1 MKTYIVYKITNTKNG
16 KSYIGKTEYSL
27 EHRWNRHL
35 SSARNGSKF
44 RFHSAIRKYGEDCW
58 DLSVIETYQTED
70 ENFINEK
77 ESHFIKLFESDTK
90 KGYNATS
97 GGTGG
102 WMLPRCSQE
111 VQERWRSGVIIRNTG
126 SGNPN
131 YSGYSDDELID
142 FGIKF
147 IQKYKFIPGL
157 KRLIKFCKEELN
169 VEFPKSFSKNRFG
182 GRRTNYT
189 KILEERSGLKFNP
202 NHRTLDERKIIAE
215 KASIN
220 STNMWQNRRNK
231 NAQD

>member
-1 MKTYIVYKITNTKNG
+1 MKTYIVYKITNKKNG

-58 DLSVIETYQTED
+58 DLSMIETYQTED

-77 ESHFIKLFESDTK
+77 ESHFIKLFESDV

-111 VQERWRSGVIIRNTG
+111 VQEEWRNNISLRTTG
-126 SGNPN
+126 YNNPN
-131 YSGYSDDELID
+131 YSGFTDEQLIEI
-142 FGIKF
+142 GVKF
-147 IQKYKFIPGL
+147 AQKYGFIGGR
-157 KRLIKFCKEELN
+157 KRIVEFAFSELN
-169 VEFPKSFSKNRFG
+169 VKFPKYFSKNRFRG
-182 GRRTNYT
+182 DHQNFYKCIEEQTGLVYNPYYRDETQR
-189 KILEERSGLKFNP
+189 KLAKQLLE
-202 NHRTLDERKIIAE
+202 
-215 KASIN
+215 
-220 STNMWQNRRNK
+220 QNRRK
-231 NAQD
+231 KC

>member
-1 MKTYIVYKITNTKNG
+1 MKTYIVYKITNKKNG

-77 ESHFIKLFESDTK
+77 ETHFIKLFESDTK

-102 WMLPRCSQE
+102 WMLPKCSQE
-111 VQERWRSGVIIRNTG
+111 VQEEWRNNISIRTTG
-126 SGNPN
+126 YNNPN
-131 YSGYSDDELID
+131 YSGLTDEQLIEI
-142 FGIKF
+142 GIKF
-147 IQKYKFIPGL
+147 AKKYGFIGGR
-157 KRLIKFCKEELN
+157 KRIVEFSLNELNIKF
-169 VEFPKSFSKNRFG
+169 PKHFSKNRFG
-182 GRRTNYT
+182 GNHKNFYKCIEEQTGLVYNPYYKDETQR
-189 KILEERSGLKFNP
+189 KLAKQLLE
-202 NHRTLDERKIIAE
+202 
-215 KASIN
+215 
-220 STNMWQNRRNK
+220 QNRRK
-231 NAQD
+231 KC

>member
-1 MKTYIVYKITNTKNG
+1 MKTYIVYKITNKKNG
-16 KSYIGKTEYSL
+16 KPYIGKTEYSL

-77 ESHFIKLFESDTK
+77 ETHFIKLFESDT

-111 VQERWRSGVIIRNTG
+111 VQEQWRNDISIRTTG
-126 SGNPN
+126 SNNPN
-131 YSGYSDDELID
+131 HSGYTDEQLIEV
-142 FGIKF
+142 GIKF
-147 IQKYKFIPGL
+147 AKKYGFIGGR
-157 KRLIKFCKEELN
+157 KRIVEFALNELNIKF
-169 VEFPKSFSKNRFG
+169 PKHFSKNRFG
-182 GRRTNYT
+182 GDHKNFYKSIEEQTELVYNPYYRDETQR
-189 KILEERSGLKFNP
+189 KLAKQLLE
-202 NHRTLDERKIIAE
+202 
-215 KASIN
+215 
-220 STNMWQNRRNK
+220 QNRRK
-231 NAQD
+231 KC

>member
-1 MKTYIVYKITNTKNG
+1 MKTYIVYKITNKKNG
-16 KSYIGKTEYSL
+16 KNYIGKTEYSL

-58 DLSVIETYQTED
+58 DLSVIETYLTED

-77 ESHFIKLFESDTK
+77 ETHFIKLFESDTK

-111 VQERWRSGVIIRNTG
+111 VQEQWRNNISIRNTG
-126 SGNPN
+126 SNNPN
-131 YSGYSDDELID
+131 HSGYTDEDLIN
-142 FGIKF
+142 FGLKF
-147 IQKYKFIPGL
+147 IEKYNFIPGL
-157 KRLIKFCKEELN
+157 KRLIKYCKNELN
-169 VEFPKSFSKNRFG
+169 VDFPKTFSKNRFG
-182 GRRTNYT
+182 GKRTNYT

-202 NHRTLDERKIIAE
+202 NHRTLEEKKIIAE

-220 STNMWQNRRNK
+220 STIMWQNRRNK

>member
-1 MKTYIVYKITNTKNG
+1 MKKFIVYKITNKTNNKT
-16 KSYIGKTEYSL
+16 YIGKTEYSL

-44 RFHSAIRKYGEDCW
+44 RFHSAIRKYGENCW

-77 ESHFIKLFESDTK
+77 EIHFIKLFESDTK

-102 WMLPRCSQE
+102 WMLPRCSLE
-111 VQERWRSGVIIRNTG
+111 VQEEWKNGVIIRNTG

-131 YSGYSDDELID
+131 HSGHSDEDLIN
-142 FGIKF
+142 FGLKF
-147 IQKYKFIPGL
+147 IEKYNFIPGQ
-157 KRLIKFCKEELN
+157 KRLTKFCNYELN
-169 VEFPKSFSKNRFG
+169 INFPKSFSKNRFG
-182 GRRTNYT
+182 GKRENYT

-202 NHRTLDERKIIAE
+202 YHRTTEERKIIAE
-215 KASIN
+215 KASIT
-220 STNMWQNRRNK
+220 STIMWQQRRNK
-231 NAQD
+231 NA

>member
-1 MKTYIVYKITNTKNG
+1 MKTYIVYKITNKING
-16 KSYIGKTEYSL
+16 KKYIGKTEYSL

-77 ESHFIKLFESDTK
+77 ETHFIKLFESDTK
-90 KGYNATS
+90 EGYNATS

-102 WMLPRCSQE
+102 WMLPRCSPE
-111 VQERWRSGVIIRNTG
+111 VREEWRNGAIIRNTG

-131 YSGYSDDELID
+131 YSGYSDEDLIN
-142 FGIKF
+142 FGLKF
-147 IQKYKFIPGL
+147 IKKYNFIPGL
-157 KRLIKFCKEELN
+157 KRLIKYCKEELN
-169 VEFPKSFSKNRFG
+169 VNFPKAFSKNRFG
-182 GRRTNYT
+182 GKRTNYT

-202 NHRTLDERKIIAE
+202 YHRTPEERKIIAE
-215 KASIN
+215 KASIT
-220 STNMWQNRRNK
+220 STIMWQQRRIK
-231 NAQD
+231 NA

>member
-1 MKTYIVYKITNTKNG
+1 MKTYIVYKITNKING
-16 KSYIGKTEYSL
+16 KNYIGKTEYSL

-44 RFHSAIRKYGEDCW
+44 RFHSAIRKYGKDYW

-77 ESHFIKLFESDTK
+77 ETHFIKLFESDTK

-102 WMLPRCSQE
+102 WMLPRCSPE
-111 VQERWRSGVIIRNTG
+111 VQEEWRNGVIVRNTG

-131 YSGYSDDELID
+131 YSGYSDEDLIN
-142 FGIKF
+142 FGLKF
-147 IQKYKFIPGL
+147 IEKYNFIPGL
-157 KRLIKFCKEELN
+157 KRLIKYCKDELN
-169 VEFPKSFSKNRFG
+169 VNFPKAFSKNRFG
-182 GRRTNYT
+182 GKRTNYT

-202 NHRTLDERKIIAE
+202 YHRTLEERKIIAE
-215 KASIN
+215 KASIT
-220 STNMWQNRRNK
+220 STIMWKQRRNQ
-231 NAQD
+231 NA

>member
-1 MKTYIVYKITNTKNG
+1 MKTYIVYKITNKKNG

-27 EHRWNRHL
+27 EHRWSRHL
-35 SSARNGSKF
+35 SSSRNGSKF

-77 ESHFIKLFESDTK
+77 ESHYIKLFESDTK

-111 VQERWRSGVIIRNTG
+111 VQEEWRNGVIVRNTG

-131 YSGYSDDELID
+131 YSGYSDEDLIN
-142 FGIKF
+142 FGLKF
-147 IQKYKFIPGL
+147 IEKYNFIPGL
-157 KRLIKFCKEELN
+157 KRLIKYCKDELN
-169 VEFPKSFSKNRFG
+169 VNFPKAFSKNRFG
-182 GRRTNYT
+182 GKRTNYT

-202 NHRTLDERKIIAE
+202 YHRTLEERKIIAE
-215 KASIN
+215 KASIT
-220 STNMWQNRRNK
+220 STIMWKQRRNQ
-231 NAQD
+231 NA

>member
-1 MKTYIVYKITNTKNG
+1 MKTYIVYKITNNKNK

-58 DLSVIETYQTED
+58 DLSVIETYQTEN

-77 ESHFIKLFESDTK
+77 ETHFIKLFESDTK

-111 VQERWRSGVIIRNTG
+111 VQEQWRNGVIIRNTG

-131 YSGYSDDELID
+131 YSGYSDEELIE
-142 FGIKF
+142 FGMKF
-147 IQKYKFIPGL
+147 IKKYKFIPGL
-157 KRLIKFCKEELN
+157 KRLIKFCKSELN
-169 VEFPKSFSKNRFG
+169 VDFPKSFSKNRFG
-182 GRRTNYT
+182 GSRKNYT

-202 NHRTLDERKIIAE
+202 YHRTSEERTIIAE
-215 KASIN
+215 KASIT
-220 STNMWQNRRNK
+220 STIMWQQRRIK
-231 NAQD
+231 NA

>member
-1 MKTYIVYKITNTKNG
+1 MKTYIVYKITNKKNG

-58 DLSVIETYQTED
+58 DLSVIETYQTEE

-97 GGTGG
+97 GGNGG
-102 WMLPRCSQE
+102 WMLPRCSQNVRE
-111 VQERWRSGVIIRNTG
+111 EWRINISVRTIG
-126 SGNPN
+126 SNNPN
-131 YSGYSDDELID
+131 YSGYTDEELIN
-142 FGIKF
+142 FGLKF
-147 IQKYKFIPGL
+147 IEKYGFIPGQ
-157 KRLIKFCKEELN
+157 KRLYKFCKDYLN
-169 VEFPKSFSKNRFG
+169 VDFPKSFSKNRFG
-182 GRRTNYT
+182 GSRQNYT
-189 KILEERSGLKFNP
+189 KILEERSGLKFDP
-202 NHRTLDERKIIAE
+202 NYRTLEERKIIAE

-220 STNMWQNRRNK
+220 STIMWQQRRNK
-231 NAQD
+231 NAQY

>member
-1 MKTYIVYKITNTKNG
+1 MKTYIVYKITNKKNG

-70 ENFINEK
+70 ENIIDEK
-77 ESHFIKLFESDTK
+77 ETHFIKLFESDTK

-111 VQERWRSGVIIRNTG
+111 VQEEWRNNISIRTTG
-126 SGNPN
+126 HNNPN
-131 YSGYSDDELID
+131 YSGLTDEQLIEIGVK
-142 FGIKF
+142 FTKKYGFIGGRKRIVEFAFNELNIKF
-147 IQKYKFIPGL
+147 
-157 KRLIKFCKEELN
+157 
-169 VEFPKSFSKNRFG
+169 PKHFSKNRFG
-182 GRRTNYT
+182 GDHKNFYKCIEEQTGLVYNPYYRDETQR
-189 KILEERSGLKFNP
+189 KLAKQLLEK
-202 NHRTLDERKIIAE
+202 
-215 KASIN
+215 
-220 STNMWQNRRNK
+220 NRRK
-231 NAQD
+231 KC

>member
-1 MKTYIVYKITNTKNG
+1 MKTYIVYKITNKKNG

-58 DLSVIETYQTED
+58 DLSIVESYQTDD

-77 ESHFIKLFESDTK
+77 EIHFIRLFESDV

-111 VQERWRSGVIIRNTG
+111 VQEEWKNNISKRTTG
-126 SGNPN
+126 HNNPN
-131 YSGYSDDELID
+131 YSGYTDEQLIEIGVK
-142 FGIKF
+142 FAKKYGFIGGRKRIVEFALNELNIKF
-147 IQKYKFIPGL
+147 
-157 KRLIKFCKEELN
+157 
-169 VEFPKSFSKNRFG
+169 PKHFSKNRFG
-182 GRRTNYT
+182 GDHKNFYQCIEEQTGLVYNPYYRDETQR
-189 KILEERSGLKFNP
+189 KLAKKLLE
-202 NHRTLDERKIIAE
+202 
-215 KASIN
+215 
-220 STNMWQNRRNK
+220 QNRKRNVK
-231 NAQD
+231 D